1 MTRWLSEVRARVR
14 GGLGVEAWA
23 VDVGNGRSVH
33 AGLAPPHQTS
43 ASCQLVIRRVI
54 RRPHSPGSPFG
65 QPVTLRPVAEPA
77 PCCGAVV
84 AGEECSLGRHLV
96 RWRDVEVGGE
106 PAPSVVAH
114 RVSRDRKDLCAVGID
129 DGQSQAAHR
138 QQAAQQGEARQA
150 IARLDPG
157 NGRRGDGQS
166 GGEVALAEICTT
178 AHPHNKPT
186 HQRRIIAP
194 KPATGVVSGVV
205 RAVVSAVV
213 HAETVAGPTD
223 TGLARYVTAHSC

>member
-1 MTRWLSEVRARVR
+1 
-14 GGLGVEAWA
+14 
-23 VDVGNGRSVH
+23 
-33 AGLAPPHQTS
+33 
-43 ASCQLVIRRVI
+43 
-54 RRPHSPGSPFG
+54 
-65 QPVTLRPVAEPA
+65 
-77 PCCGAVV
+77 
-84 AGEECSLGRHLV
+84 
-96 RWRDVEVGGE
+96 VGGE

-129 DGQSQAAHR
+129 DGQPQAAHR

-178 AHPHNKPT
+178 ADPHNKPT

-194 KPATGVVSGVV
+194 KPATAVVSGVV
-205 RAVVSAVV
+205 RAVVRAVASAVAGAVVSAVVSAVV